1 MAISTKMGRT
11 NDTMNEKKD
20 VDKVESPCIGVCVL
34 DINDICEGCFRKVEE
49 IGRWSILSEDKK
61 RDIVRSSWQR
71 AKDMGKLI

>member
-1 MAISTKMGRT
+1 MTISTKMGRT
-11 NDTMNEKKD
+11 NNTMNEKKD

-34 DINDICEGCFRKVEE
+34 DINDICEGCFRKAEE